1 MQLQCTI
8 EEKIPTAQQ
17 WMSLRQSVGWAT
29 FPIEAARR
37 SLEQTPFC
45 VCAFAG
51 DELVGMGRVLG
62 DGVITFYVGNV
73 MVKPEYQS
81 AGVGG
86 QIMERI
92 MAYLR
97 RSAVPGAIA
106 SLLSM
111 QGVEDFYERYGFE
124 RRPDERHGSGMS
136 LRF

>member
-1 MQLQCTI
+1 MQYTI

-17 WMSLRQSVGWAT
+17 WMALRQSVGWAT
-29 FPIEAARR
+29 FPLEAAQR

-51 DELVGMGRVLG
+51 EQLVGMGRVLG
-62 DGVITFYVGNV
+62 DQVITFYVGNV
-73 MVKPEYQS
+73 MVTPEYQGS
-81 AGVGG
+81 GVGR

-97 RSAVPGAIA
+97 RNAVPGAIA
-106 SLLSM
+106 SLLAM
-111 QGVEDFYERYGFE
+111 PGIEDFYEQYGFE
-124 RRPDERHGSGMS
+124 RRPDERTGSGMS